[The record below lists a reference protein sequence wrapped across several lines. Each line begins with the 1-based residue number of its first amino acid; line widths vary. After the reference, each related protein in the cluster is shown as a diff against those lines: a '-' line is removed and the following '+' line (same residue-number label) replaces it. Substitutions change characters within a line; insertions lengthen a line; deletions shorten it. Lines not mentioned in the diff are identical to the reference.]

1 MYPKKVAE
9 DTAQVLRSYLTYQA
23 VRTIIDQL
31 TETNPPQALW
41 LTQYTSSHNIQNGEV
56 YLEELMSENK
66 ELVLRILTV
75 RQHLAESILDLLP
88 EMVRTSIVQAN
99 IEHRRQLLERLT
111 WSPPASEF
119 NDSKEQ

>member
-23 VRTIIDQL
+23 VRQIIDQL
-31 TETNPPQALW
+31 AETNPPQALW

-66 ELVLRILTV
+66 EMVLRILTV
-75 RQHLAESILDLLP
+75 RQHLAETVLDLLP
-88 EMVRTSIVQAN
+88 EMVKTSITNAN
-99 IEHRRQLLERLT
+99 TEHRRQLLERLT
-111 WSPPASEF
+111 WSPPEL
-119 NDSKEQ
+119 NDSPEQ